1 MSDPPYFEM
10 PELDLNDLEVE
21 SVDESKK
28 YRLRVSQKDR
38 LRVIKTARSERAIN
52 EAADAGFFPL
62 VKTLEP
68 SPKIRSKFAIFQ
80 DKQTGRIQVSGD
92 MRFQPVDF
100 QDGHYECVVDFTFYY
115 PNHFESPFAAYLI
128 PKDIAVGEMVI
139 LEDLIDDYVGGR
151 WSQGDTWR
159 LKSCE
164 AIWNGKEFEVQATD
178 DGLADVLG

>member
-1 MSDPPYFEM
+1 MSDPFYLEM
-10 PELDLNDLEVE
+10 PELEPVDMVE
-21 SVDESKK
+21 SQK

-38 LRVIKTARSERAIN
+38 LRVIKTARSEKAIN
-52 EAADAGFFPL
+52 EAADAGFYPL
-62 VKTLEP
+62 VKKLEP
-68 SPKIRSKFAIFQ
+68 SPEIRSKFAIFQ

-92 MRFQPVDF
+92 MRFYPVDI
-100 QDGHYECVVDFTFYY
+100 QDGHYQCVVDFTFYY
-115 PNHFESPFAAYLI
+115 PNQFESPFAAYLI

-178 DGLADVLG
+178 DGRADVLG